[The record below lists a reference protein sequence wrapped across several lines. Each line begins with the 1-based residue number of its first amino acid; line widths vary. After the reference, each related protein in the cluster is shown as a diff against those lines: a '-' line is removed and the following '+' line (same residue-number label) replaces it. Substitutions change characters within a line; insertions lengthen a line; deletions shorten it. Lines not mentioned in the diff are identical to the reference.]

1 MNHYGQS
8 EVILV
13 QLDAPEAAPDQEP
26 DDLPAALEI
35 DPCSSHVPKVFKEP
49 NFDAYV
55 DALNC
60 DDVDNIE
67 DSDDELDYFCE

>member
-35 DPCSSHVPKVFKEP
+35 DPCSSCVPKIVKEP

-55 DALNC
+55 ALT
-60 DDVDNIE
+60 VMMWTT
-67 DSDDELDYFCE
+67 